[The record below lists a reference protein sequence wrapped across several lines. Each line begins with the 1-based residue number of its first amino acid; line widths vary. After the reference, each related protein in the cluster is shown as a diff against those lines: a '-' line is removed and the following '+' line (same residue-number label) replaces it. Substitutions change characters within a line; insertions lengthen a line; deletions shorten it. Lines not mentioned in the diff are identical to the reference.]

1 MHFGWGGCVQ
11 GFGFL
16 VWLVFGLFLFR
27 LSVVCWSFY
36 GGWVCS
42 EAART
47 SRRSLAPWSTR
58 ACVEAMVS
66 LSFCSV
72 LFCSALL
79 CYATSIQQVVPK
91 LLDRWSRYPNIRY
104 PHGIQSALR
113 TNRAISERKTA
124 YRTFNRVDYNS
135 LSAIKDISV
144 VFYPFFPLVGHCRRG
159 VDVGK

>member
-16 VWLVFGLFLFR
+16 VWLVFGLFLFVCL
-27 LSVVCWSFY
+27 LSVGASMV
-36 GGWVCS
+36 GGCVVRLHVLVAGLWLHG
-42 EAART
+42 APG
-47 SRRSLAPWSTR
+47 LALRPWYHF
-58 ACVEAMVS
+58 
-66 LSFCSV
+66 LSV

-144 VFYPFFPLVGHCRRG
+144 VFYLFSPLVGHCRRG